1 MRRHV
6 GLADGT
12 TTMLSYLIVSG
23 LCLLLVL
30 HIVCKVWQN
39 ALEIHSAADNLDL
52 ARDLAA
58 RAQPAANDNGRNA
71 PRTGWLESS
80 PPKYCHVW

>member
-1 MRRHV
+1 
-6 GLADGT
+6 
-12 TTMLSYLIVSG
+12 MLTCLIVFG

-30 HIVCKVWQN
+30 HIVCKAWQN
-39 ALEIHSAADNLDL
+39 ALEIRGGANNLDK

-58 RAQPAANDNGRNA
+58 QGQRATSDSERNA
-71 PRTGWLESS
+71 SRTGWLELS